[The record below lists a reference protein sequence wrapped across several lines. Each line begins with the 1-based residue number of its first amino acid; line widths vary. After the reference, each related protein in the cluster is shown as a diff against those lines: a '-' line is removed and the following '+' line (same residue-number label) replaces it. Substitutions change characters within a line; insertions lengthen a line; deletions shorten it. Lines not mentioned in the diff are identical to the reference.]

1 MAHNSH
7 DQLRAP
13 NTDNTGED
21 LRRSSSEK
29 DIQSK
34 ASKHDQPDSGG
45 GASQLHKE
53 MSKYEDG
60 ETKESALRNELENVR
75 KVNDAIEGLIE
86 SLNKAKSSMRV
97 SPPVRR
103 TLMHTNGLPHSL

>member
-7 DQLRAP
+7 DQSRAP

-21 LRRSSSEK
+21 LQRSSSEK

-45 GASQLHKE
+45 GGSQLHKGR
-53 MSKYEDG
+53 SYEDG
-60 ETKESALRNELENVR
+60 ETKGCALRNELENVR

-103 TLMHTNGLPHSL
+103 PLIRTNGLPHSL